1 MSLSPSVGARPRA
14 CAVLAALLMGSVAH
28 AQCPTVIR
36 VPQDAATID
45 AAVAQVCAGT
55 TAEIVVGPGTWGAA
69 ITSPAGSSIIVRGS
83 GSSSTIIMPAMAGGG
98 FVANA
103 DFSKPVRFKD
113 CTLNGGNGDHRS
125 TSFDHCVV
133 QNCSANFFPEGAS
146 VVDSSFVNCGAPL
159 YGVLYMQEQSLVAR
173 CTFEQCTRGITMWG
187 DGGPQDQIVEDC
199 TFTACSDFAIFV
211 RSSCCSFGAN
221 RSRIDGCSFNN
232 TTGGSGTGIVFAAS
246 QAQGAQTPR
255 LTIVDCTFRGMGTTA
270 AGSAGGAIRIGSG
283 SYAAPASDTS
293 VTGCTF
299 IGCRAGT
306 GGAIYL
312 SRNQPLTLAG
322 CTFTGNSATA
332 GPGGALAVQGEGN
345 LPQFS
350 ASQCTFVGN
359 TATGDAGA
367 IKLSALSG
375 TASITGCTFQYN
387 SAAGYG
393 GAMNVD
399 RIVATLGSCLFRGNI
414 SPDQGGAY
422 FQAFGSTNLDQCT
435 FTANEAPIGGAVR
448 LYFQNTST
456 IESCTFVGNSGNGAA
471 LLLSDASTSTIHAS
485 TFEGNVSTGSHVL
498 QLSGSG
504 SSVVMTDCSIRPE
517 EGSQSSGSP
526 AFEVVAPAAM
536 SLAATTICGS
546 GVPAWLGT
554 VTDAGG
560 NCIVESCADGDGNG
574 TPDACQVVSVP
585 GDYATIQAAIDAT
598 PKGEFRTVS
607 LAPGTYAGPVQFRG
621 KSVLVRGAGAGV
633 TVLQG
638 SGGTRSSVVRFNGGE
653 SSFAGL
659 EALTVRGG
667 STGTPFPTNPSA
679 LVGGGVFGYES
690 AAGIRNCIIEG
701 NASGFGGGAYLW
713 QCTGSITGTTIR
725 QNSATADGGGLQIY
739 GGQVSVVDS
748 TVSANYANSR
758 GGGLHLVSGQPSMT
772 RVSVIDNDSNNVAG
786 GISWVP
792 VGAPMLVLD
801 DCTVTGNVAN
811 IAEGG
816 ISSVDDGGGVKL
828 TLNGTRVCSNV
839 PVPNVAGGYVADA
852 SSEVCDCVADITLD
866 GVVNGVDL
874 ASLLSAWGTDGGPTP
889 RADCNRDGTVD
900 GADLTIVLGG
910 WGACTE

>member
-1 MSLSPSVGARPRA
+1 VQDSDAIFLPEGQSVTD
-14 CAVLAALLMGSVAH
+14 CTFINCD
-28 AQCPTVIR
+28 AQ
-36 VPQDAATID
+36 
-45 AAVAQVCAGT
+45 
-55 TAEIVVGPGTWGAA
+55 
-69 ITSPAGSSIIVRGS
+69 PAGVIYLQ
-83 GSSSTIIMPAMAGGG
+83 A
-98 FVANA
+98 
-103 DFSKPVRFKD
+103 
-113 CTLNGGNGDHRS
+113 
-125 TSFDHCVV
+125 
-133 QNCSANFFPEGAS
+133 
-146 VVDSSFVNCGAPL
+146 
-159 YGVLYMQEQSLVAR
+159 QSLVAR
-173 CTFEQCTRGITMWG
+173 CTFIQCSRPLLMWG

-199 TFTACSDFAIFV
+199 TFMSCSGPAIEV
-211 RSSCCSFGAN
+211 RSSCCSYGAN
-221 RSRIDGCSFNN
+221 RSRVERCTFNN
-232 TTGGSGTGIVFAAS
+232 ASGGEGQAILFAAT

-255 LTIVDCTFRGMGTTA
+255 LDVVDCSFVAMGSGSA
-270 AGSAGGAIRIGSG
+270 ALAGGAIRVGSG
-283 SYAAPASDTS
+283 SSAAPASNTS

-299 IGCRAGT
+299 TGCRAGT

-332 GPGGALAVQGEGN
+332 GSGGALAVQPEGN

-359 TATGDAGA
+359 TASGDAGA
-367 IKLSALSG
+367 IKLTALSG
-375 TASITGCTFQYN
+375 GASITGCTFQSN

-399 RIVATLGSCLFRGNI
+399 RIGATLGSCL
-414 SPDQGGAY
+414 
-422 FQAFGSTNLDQCT
+422 
-435 FTANEAPIGGAVR
+435 
-448 LYFQNTST
+448 
-456 IESCTFVGNSGNGAA
+456 
-471 LLLSDASTSTIHAS
+471 
-485 TFEGNVSTGSHVL
+485 FEGNVSTGSHVL
-498 QLSGSG
+498 RLSGSG

-536 SLAATTICGS
+536 SLATTTICGS

-690 AAGIRNCIIEG
+690 AASIRDCIIEG

-748 TVSANYANSR
+748 TVTANYANSR

-786 GISWVP
+786 GVSWVP
-792 VGAPMLVLD
+792 LGAPTLVLN
-801 DCTVTGNVAN
+801 DCTVTGNAAA

-828 TLNGTRVCSNV
+828 SLLETRVCGNA
-839 PVPNVAGGYVADA
+839 PAPNVAGAFNAD
-852 SSEVCDCVADITLD
+852 SLSEVCDCIADVTLD

-874 ASLLSAWGTDGGPTP
+874 AGLLSAWGTDGGPTP

-900 GADLTIVLGG
+900 GADLGIVLGG
-910 WGACTE
+910 WGTCPE

>member
-1 MSLSPSVGARPRA
+1 
-14 CAVLAALLMGSVAH
+14 MGPVAH

-255 LTIVDCTFRGMGTTA
+255 LTIVDCTFRGMGTKA

-332 GPGGALAVQGEGN
+332 GPGGALAVQPEGN

-359 TATGDAGA
+359 TASGDAGA
-367 IKLSALSG
+367 IKLTALSG
-375 TASITGCTFQYN
+375 GASITGCTFQSN

-399 RIVATLGSCLFRGNI
+399 RIGVTLGSCL
-414 SPDQGGAY
+414 
-422 FQAFGSTNLDQCT
+422 
-435 FTANEAPIGGAVR
+435 
-448 LYFQNTST
+448 
-456 IESCTFVGNSGNGAA
+456 
-471 LLLSDASTSTIHAS
+471 
-485 TFEGNVSTGSHVL
+485 FEGNVSTGSHVL
-498 QLSGSG
+498 RLSGSG
-504 SSVVMTDCSIRPE
+504 SSVVMTGCSIRPE

-536 SLAATTICGS
+536 SLATTTICGS

-607 LAPGTYAGPVQFRG
+607 VAPGTYAGPIQFRG
-621 KSVLVRGAGAGV
+621 KSVLVRGAGAGA

-690 AAGIRNCIIEG
+690 AASIRNCIIEG

-748 TVSANYANSR
+748 TVTANYANSR

-786 GISWVP
+786 GVSWVP
-792 VGAPMLVLD
+792 VGAPMLVLN
-801 DCTVTGNVAN
+801 DCTVIGNAAA

-828 TLNGTRVCSNV
+828 SLLETRVCGNA
-839 PVPNVAGGYVADA
+839 PAPNVAGAFNAD
-852 SSEVCDCVADITLD
+852 SLSEVCDCIADVTLD

-874 ASLLSAWGTDGGPTP
+874 AGLLSAWGTDGGPTP

-900 GADLTIVLGG
+900 GADLGIVLGG
-910 WGACTE
+910 WGTCPE

>member
-1 MSLSPSVGARPRA
+1 
-14 CAVLAALLMGSVAH
+14 
-28 AQCPTVIR
+28 
-36 VPQDAATID
+36 
-45 AAVAQVCAGT
+45 
-55 TAEIVVGPGTWGAA
+55 
-69 ITSPAGSSIIVRGS
+69 
-83 GSSSTIIMPAMAGGG
+83 
-98 FVANA
+98 
-103 DFSKPVRFKD
+103 
-113 CTLNGGNGDHRS
+113 
-125 TSFDHCVV
+125 
-133 QNCSANFFPEGAS
+133 
-146 VVDSSFVNCGAPL
+146 
-159 YGVLYMQEQSLVAR
+159 
-173 CTFEQCTRGITMWG
+173 
-187 DGGPQDQIVEDC
+187 
-199 TFTACSDFAIFV
+199 
-211 RSSCCSFGAN
+211 
-221 RSRIDGCSFNN
+221 
-232 TTGGSGTGIVFAAS
+232 
-246 QAQGAQTPR
+246 
-255 LTIVDCTFRGMGTTA
+255 
-270 AGSAGGAIRIGSG
+270 
-283 SYAAPASDTS
+283 
-293 VTGCTF
+293 
-299 IGCRAGT
+299 
-306 GGAIYL
+306 
-312 SRNQPLTLAG
+312 
-322 CTFTGNSATA
+322 
-332 GPGGALAVQGEGN
+332 VQGEGN

-359 TATGDAGA
+359 TASGDAGA
-367 IKLSALSG
+367 IKLTALSG
-375 TASITGCTFQYN
+375 GASITGCTFQSN

-399 RIVATLGSCLFRGNI
+399 RIGATLGSCL
-414 SPDQGGAY
+414 
-422 FQAFGSTNLDQCT
+422 
-435 FTANEAPIGGAVR
+435 
-448 LYFQNTST
+448 
-456 IESCTFVGNSGNGAA
+456 
-471 LLLSDASTSTIHAS
+471 
-485 TFEGNVSTGSHVL
+485 FEGNVSTGSHVL
-498 QLSGSG
+498 RLSGSG

-517 EGSQSSGSP
+517 ECSQSSGSP

-536 SLAATTICGS
+536 SLATTTICGS

-690 AAGIRNCIIEG
+690 AASIRDCIIEG

-748 TVSANYANSR
+748 TVTANYANSR

-786 GISWVP
+786 GVSWVP
-792 VGAPMLVLD
+792 LGAPTLVLN
-801 DCTVTGNVAN
+801 DCTVTGNAAA

-816 ISSVDDGGGVKL
+816 ISSVDDGGGVRL
-828 TLNGTRVCSNV
+828 TLSGTRVCSNV

-852 SSEVCDCVADITLD
+852 SSEVCDCIADVTLD

-874 ASLLSAWGTDGGPTP
+874 AGLLSAWDTDGGPTP

-900 GADLTIVLGG
+900 GADLGIVLGG
-910 WGACTE
+910 WGTCPE

>member
-1 MSLSPSVGARPRA
+1 
-14 CAVLAALLMGSVAH
+14 MGSVAH

-45 AAVAQVCAGT
+45 AAVAQVCPGSS
-55 TAEIVVGPGTWGAA
+55 AEIVLGPGTWTASIA
-69 ITSPAGSSIIVRGS
+69 SPTGSSIIVRGS
-83 GSSSTIIMPAMAGGG
+83 GTAATTVTPAVVGGG

-103 DFSKPVRFKD
+103 DFFRPVRFRD
-113 CTLNGGNGDHRS
+113 CTLIGGAGDQRS
-125 TSFDHCVV
+125 TSLDHCVV
-133 QNCSANFFPEGAS
+133 QDSDAIFLPEGQS
-146 VVDSSFVNCGAPL
+146 VTDCTFINCDAQPA
-159 YGVLYMQEQSLVAR
+159 GVIYLQAQSLVAR
-173 CTFEQCTRGITMWG
+173 CTFIQCSRPLLMWG

-199 TFTACSDFAIFV
+199 TFMSCSGPAIEV
-211 RSSCCSFGAN
+211 RSSCCSYGAN
-221 RSRIDGCSFNN
+221 RSRVERCTFNN
-232 TTGGSGTGIVFAAS
+232 ASGGEGQAILFAAT

-255 LTIVDCTFRGMGTTA
+255 LDVVDCSFVAMGSGSA
-270 AGSAGGAIRIGSG
+270 ALAGGAIRVGSG
-283 SYAAPASDTS
+283 SSAAPASNTS

-299 IGCRAGT
+299 TGCRAGT

-312 SRNQPLTLAG
+312 SRDQPLTLAG

-332 GPGGALAVQGEGN
+332 GSGGALAVQPEGN

-350 ASQCTFVGN
+350 SSQCTFVGN
-359 TATGDAGA
+359 TASGDAGA
-367 IKLSALSG
+367 IKLTALSG
-375 TASITGCTFQYN
+375 GASITGCTFQSN

-399 RIVATLGSCLFRGNI
+399 RIGVTLGSCL
-414 SPDQGGAY
+414 
-422 FQAFGSTNLDQCT
+422 
-435 FTANEAPIGGAVR
+435 
-448 LYFQNTST
+448 
-456 IESCTFVGNSGNGAA
+456 
-471 LLLSDASTSTIHAS
+471 
-485 TFEGNVSTGSHVL
+485 FEGNVSTGSHVL
-498 QLSGSG
+498 QVSGSG
-504 SSVVMTDCSIRPE
+504 SSVVMTGCSIRPE

-536 SLAATTICGS
+536 SLATTTICGS

-607 LAPGTYAGPVQFRG
+607 VAPGTYAGPIQFRG
-621 KSVLVRGAGAGV
+621 KSVLVRGAGAGA

-667 STGTPFPTNPSA
+667 PTGTPFPTNPSA

-748 TVSANYANSR
+748 TVVENYANSR
-758 GGGLHLVSGQPSMT
+758 GGGLHLVSGQTSMT
-772 RVSVIDNDSNNVAG
+772 RVSVVDNDSNNVAG
-786 GISWVP
+786 GVSWVP
-792 VGAPMLVLD
+792 LGAPTLVLN

-811 IAEGG
+811 VAEGG

-866 GVVNGVDL
+866 GLVNGADL
-874 ASLLSAWGTDGGPTP
+874 AGLLSAWGTDGGPTP

-900 GADLTIVLGG
+900 GNDLAIVLGG
-910 WGACTE
+910 WGTCPE

>member
-345 LPQFS
+345 LPHFS

-359 TATGDAGA
+359 TAAGDAGA
-367 IKLSALSG
+367 IKLTALSG
-375 TASITGCTFQYN
+375 GASITGCTFQSN

-399 RIVATLGSCLFRGNI
+399 RIGVTLGSCL
-414 SPDQGGAY
+414 
-422 FQAFGSTNLDQCT
+422 
-435 FTANEAPIGGAVR
+435 
-448 LYFQNTST
+448 
-456 IESCTFVGNSGNGAA
+456 
-471 LLLSDASTSTIHAS
+471 
-485 TFEGNVSTGSHVL
+485 FEGNVSTGSHVL
-498 QLSGSG
+498 HVSGSG
-504 SSVVMTDCSIRPE
+504 SSVVMTGCSIRPE
-517 EGSQSSGSP
+517 EGSQSIGSP

-536 SLAATTICGS
+536 SLATTTICGS

-607 LAPGTYAGPVQFRG
+607 VAPGTYAGPIQFGG
-621 KSVLVRGAGAGV
+621 KSVLVRGAGAGA

-748 TVSANYANSR
+748 TVTANYANSR

-786 GISWVP
+786 GVSWVP
-792 VGAPMLVLD
+792 VGAPMLVLN
-801 DCTVTGNVAN
+801 DCTVIGNAAA

-852 SSEVCDCVADITLD
+852 SSEVCDCIADVTLD

-874 ASLLSAWGTDGGPTP
+874 AGLLSAWGTDGGPTP

-900 GADLTIVLGG
+900 GADLGIVLGG
-910 WGACTE
+910 WGTCPE

>member
-1 MSLSPSVGARPRA
+1 
-14 CAVLAALLMGSVAH
+14 MGPVAH

-359 TATGDAGA
+359 TASGDAGA
-367 IKLSALSG
+367 IKLTALSG
-375 TASITGCTFQYN
+375 GASITGCTFQSN

-399 RIVATLGSCLFRGNI
+399 RIGVTLGSCL
-414 SPDQGGAY
+414 
-422 FQAFGSTNLDQCT
+422 
-435 FTANEAPIGGAVR
+435 
-448 LYFQNTST
+448 
-456 IESCTFVGNSGNGAA
+456 
-471 LLLSDASTSTIHAS
+471 
-485 TFEGNVSTGSHVL
+485 FEGNVSTGSHVL
-498 QLSGSG
+498 HVSGSG
-504 SSVVMTDCSIRPE
+504 SSVVMTGCSIRPE

-536 SLAATTICGS
+536 SLATTTICGS

-574 TPDACQVVSVP
+574 TPDACQVVGVP

-607 LAPGTYAGPVQFRG
+607 LAPGTYAGPIQFRG
-621 KSVLVRGAGAGV
+621 KSVLVRGAGAGA

-667 STGTPFPTNPSA
+667 PTGTPFPTNPSA

-748 TVSANYANSR
+748 TVVENYANSR
-758 GGGLHLVSGQPSMT
+758 GGGLHLVSGQTSMT
-772 RVSVIDNDSNNVAG
+772 RVSVVDNDSNNVAG
-786 GISWVP
+786 GVSWVP
-792 VGAPMLVLD
+792 VGAPMLVLN
-801 DCTVTGNVAN
+801 DCTVIGNAAA

-828 TLNGTRVCSNV
+828 SLLETRVCGNA
-839 PVPNVAGGYVADA
+839 PAPNVAGAFNAD
-852 SSEVCDCVADITLD
+852 SLSEVCDCIADVTLD

-874 ASLLSAWGTDGGPTP
+874 AGLLSAWGTDGGPTP

-900 GADLTIVLGG
+900 GADLGIVLGG
-910 WGACTE
+910 WGTCPE